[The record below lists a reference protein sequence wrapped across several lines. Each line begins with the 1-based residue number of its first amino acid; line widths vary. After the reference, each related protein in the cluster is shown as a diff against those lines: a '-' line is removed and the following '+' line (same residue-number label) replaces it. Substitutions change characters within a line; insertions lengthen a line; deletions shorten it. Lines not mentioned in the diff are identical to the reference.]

1 MPAHSPASCAL
12 APSTTARELSEA
24 LLRKTGKESPSLPA
38 IRTMLGGV
46 NKSIRNHEGKTVE
59 RVGDGMPARW
69 RIIA

>member
-1 MPAHSPASCAL
+1 
-12 APSTTARELSEA
+12 
-24 LLRKTGKESPSLPA
+24 
-38 IRTMLGGV
+38 MLGGV